1 MLKYLKRGPGF
12 YGYLWRLTGPIA
24 LQNLITF
31 SLGLIDT
38 LMVSWLGN
46 TQMAAV
52 TTANVPVFLLI
63 SIVFGVQSGLGI
75 LVSQYWGK
83 KDMESISRAI
93 GVAAMLGTG
102 ITLVL
107 ALVLFLWP
115 VQIMDLLSNKH
126 ELSVLGAP
134 YLKLIGFSY
143 VFNMLSSIYVSAM
156 RSAENSGFGMKLF
169 GVSTLLNTGMNY
181 ILIFGK
187 CGFPALGIQGAA
199 IATLL
204 SRVAEF
210 LICLVCAL
218 RSRILPL
225 DLAAFFRPGWEML
238 RRFVKYSTP
247 VILNETAWGLG
258 NSLLTVI
265 LGYTDNSVEMLAA
278 NAVMG
283 NLNRLFL
290 VVCFGLGAATA
301 VMVGKAIG
309 EGQSHREVMDLSRT
323 LLVFTLL
330 VGTGLAVVSLALVP
344 TLFVPVVFPL
354 FKLTGQSAAIAAAL
368 LLVGCGI
375 VYALRLQDMSIGKAT
390 YTQRFDD
397 KGKAIDP
404 VEKSMDIITPYG
416 RSGDAIQQAL
426 KEWYEFQESY
436 DPDGALLTDEPDI
449 PDIPNQ
455 YEYTYSCYTQE
466 MVDKVDEIAAKY
478 NLKLLKEWIPFQ
490 RYQSDIF
497 LEETGI
503 RSLLRQDSGAQI
515 TDMAGMLYLPYNFS
529 MEFELVTE
537 NAGKLM
543 TSYGYARKDY
553 FPSAFA
559 GGMDIDAYEQWDHT
573 TPGGTKLLLALN
585 SKGQGEI
592 IAEQENAMIMIS
604 IDGNR
609 SLSHSRYPDA
619 SEVMTKAELESI
631 ADQFDYSVRPK
642 EVDKAAVEEKL
653 AAAEADYQAEH
664 AYVPETYTDFSDYLK
679 KNVYIPDESRQ
690 YSFYDLTGDGV
701 DELLLGRDGAFLDW
715 LEMENGEVMFHGYG
729 ESYLCEGNVL
739 EQYQAPDRYWDG
751 ERHTYFAFADG
762 TAAFKDDGGLGN
774 VIANIQRR
782 GSQWYRYTDPL
793 TKAG

>member
-1 MLKYLKRGPGF
+1 MTGKDLLTAMSGIDGRYIEEAAPAAAPKR
-12 YGYLWRLTGPIA
+12 R
-24 LQNLITF
+24 
-31 SLGLIDT
+31 SLRR
-38 LMVSWLGN
+38 
-46 TQMAAV
+46 
-52 TTANVPVFLLI
+52 PLLI
-63 SIVFGVQSGLGI
+63 
-75 LVSQYWGK
+75 
-83 KDMESISRAI
+83 A
-93 GVAAMLGTG
+93 
-102 ITLVL
+102 
-107 ALVLFLWP
+107 
-115 VQIMDLLSNKH
+115 
-126 ELSVLGAP
+126 
-134 YLKLIGFSY
+134 
-143 VFNMLSSIYVSAM
+143 
-156 RSAENSGFGMKLF
+156 
-169 GVSTLLNTGMNY
+169 
-181 ILIFGK
+181 
-187 CGFPALGIQGAA
+187 
-199 IATLL
+199 
-204 SRVAEF
+204 
-210 LICLVCAL
+210 
-218 RSRILPL
+218 
-225 DLAAFFRPGWEML
+225 
-238 RRFVKYSTP
+238 
-247 VILNETAWGLG
+247 
-258 NSLLTVI
+258 
-265 LGYTDNSVEMLAA
+265 
-278 NAVMG
+278 
-283 NLNRLFL
+283 
-290 VVCFGLGAATA
+290 
-301 VMVGKAIG
+301 
-309 EGQSHREVMDLSRT
+309 
-323 LLVFTLL
+323 
-330 VGTGLAVVSLALVP
+330 
-344 TLFVPVVFPL
+344 
-354 FKLTGQSAAIAAAL
+354 AAIAAAL

-503 RSLLRQDSGAQI
+503 QSLLLPDSGAQI
-515 TDMAGMLYLPYNFS
+515 TGMAGMLYLPYNFS

-553 FPSAFA
+553 FPSASA

-631 ADQFDYSVRPK
+631 ADQFDYSVQPK
-642 EVDKAAVEEKL
+642 EVDRAVVEEKL
-653 AAAEADYQAEH
+653 AAAEEAYQAEH

-679 KNVYIPDESRQ
+679 KNVNIPDESRQ
-690 YSFYDLTGDGV
+690 YAFSDLTGDGV
-701 DELLLGRDGAFLDW
+701 DELLLGRDGAFFYW
-715 LEMENGEVMFHGYG
+715 LSMENGEVVENVYG
-729 ESYLCEGNVL
+729 DTYLCKGNIL
-739 EQYQAPDRYWDG
+739 EQYVAPDMYGDI
-751 ERHTYFAFADG
+751 ERHTYS
-762 TAAFKDDGGLGN
+762 KPENGGYGDKIVAVERVGN
-774 VIANIQRR
+774 
-782 GSQWYRYTDPL
+782 QWYRSYDIYERDKTEISHDEAAAIMAKYPRLQLDWKPLMDYPLDESGLTLGSYLKAKDVQPSDDELLRVYKDYAGKQDSFYTHYRLMDINGDGVKDLLLSGDGERYWDIWTYRYGNLIPL
-793 TKAG
+793 ATMDFYLCEDNVMERVELFHKEGGVEIEGTSFSRCNGFDLETLDFAAYNKATASWQSDYYGTPMSEADAKAILAKYSRVDQGMQPISQLLNG